1 MAKKE
6 TLVDK
11 ELNKRNL
18 KVTDVKLTK
27 DQDAEARNMAFT
39 GAKQKPI
46 TDDPKL
52 QALSAMTSQIVE
64 DTWNEINGWFDVPD
78 VDETMIWFENAGL
91 TKDDV
96 DLIKTAP
103 VGTVLARNNRAFVKT
118 ADKKLERVED
128 YVFRLER
135 TVLNQMQL
143 RNEQVGELQYQVDA
157 LQNQLDEL
165 SETRPFSRIYLYIK
179 RVIKVAWEKLT

>member
-11 ELNKRNL
+11 ELKKKNL

-52 QALSAMTSQIVE
+52 QAICDAAGQMVE
-64 DTWNEINGWFDVPD
+64 DSWNEINGWFDVPD
-78 VDETMIWFENAGL
+78 VDETMLWLENAGL

-103 VGTVLARNNRAFVKT
+103 VGTVLARNNKAFIKT

-128 YVFRLER
+128 YVFRLEQA
-135 TVLNQMQL
+135 VLTQVKMRL
-143 RNEQVGELQYQVDA
+143 EQVEKLEHELK
-157 LQNQLDEL
+157 LLKEL
-165 SETRPFSRIYLYIK
+165 LEIQKQGFFKGIYLYIK
-179 RVIKVAWEKLT
+179 QVIKVAWEKLT